1 MTREDRLELDMATA
15 EEDGQK
21 NKYLTFLLAD
31 EYYGMEIS
39 YVTEI
44 IGIQKITE
52 VPRMPPYI
60 KGVIN
65 LRGQVIPVMDVRLRF
80 DLPERAYNDRTCII
94 VVSTGLIVVGLAVD
108 EVSEVLVIPDER
120 IEKVNRA
127 DQGVASRCI
136 RGMAKLESGVKILL
150 DLKELVFAGEE
161 DRLGGQ
167 LVQEAL
173 EE

>member
-1 MTREDRLELDMATA
+1 MATA